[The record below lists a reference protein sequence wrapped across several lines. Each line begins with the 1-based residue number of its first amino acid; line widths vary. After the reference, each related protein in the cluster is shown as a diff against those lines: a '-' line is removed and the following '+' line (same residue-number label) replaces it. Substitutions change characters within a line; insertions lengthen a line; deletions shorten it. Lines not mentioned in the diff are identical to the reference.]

1 MLFYYMQY
9 VNIQLLA
16 TSSGQYDRALD
27 LWEESKMSGSM
38 DTDSYTI
45 VMAMCERLGSS
56 EAALAL
62 REDMRSQGLAMEDRY
77 Y

>member
-1 MLFYYMQY
+1 
-9 VNIQLLA
+9 
-16 TSSGQYDRALD
+16 
-27 LWEESKMSGSM
+27 MSGSM
-38 DTDSYTI
+38 DTDSFTI